1 MNLFQRLSFT
11 ALNFPTSAAGM
22 PIFIFIL
29 PYYAGDLGL
38 GLSLVGILF
47 LLGRLTDIATDPI
60 MGVLIDKF
68 PSKWG
73 KHKHW
78 IFISAPIFMIA
89 AYLIFLPPT
98 SNPSSVYFF
107 LSLFLVYISFT
118 LSSITQLSWSTFLAA
133 DYDDRTRLLTLRELM
148 SLFGMFCVI
157 AIPAFVELY
166 DTSLKAKVSA
176 IGVFILISIPI
187 ITLNGLYQVPDTKT
201 QKIQSKI
208 ENPFKTFKS
217 LFSNAMLNKI
227 VFAAALI
234 AFCMSLNGALYLIWM
249 DVVME
254 LPQYSS
260 RLMLMYYLVSVL
272 GLGMWRYLS
281 IKTSKHFAAGI
292 ACLYAIIV
300 LLVGFAGFF
309 FVRDLDQGIKL
320 IAVGSFITLYGF
332 SFSGP
337 LPLINAIIADISDKF
352 SVEQGENISGTVFS
366 YLTTITK
373 VGFALAAVIPYLAL
387 ELIWGFDINLGIDNT
402 ESSKM
407 AIFYIYTFVPIVS
420 YCIASYM
427 LFSHSLGR
435 EEHEKIKSIMEEA
448 HSEIPKI

>member
-1 MNLFQRLSFT
+1 MNLFQRLSYT

-47 LLGRLTDIATDPI
+47 FLGRLTDIVTDPI
-60 MGVLIDKF
+60 MGVLIDRF
-68 PSKWG
+68 PSRWG

-78 IFISAPIFMIA
+78 IFISAPIFMVA
-89 AYLIFLPPT
+89 TYLIFLPPT
-98 SNPSSVYFF
+98 SNPSSLYFF
-107 LSLFLVYISFT
+107 VSLFLVYLSFT
-118 LSSITQLSWSTFLAA
+118 LSSITQLSWSTFLAP
-133 DYDDRTRLLTLRELM
+133 DYDDRTRLLTLREFMAL
-148 SLFGMFCVI
+148 LGMFCVI
-157 AIPAFVELY
+157 AIPAIVELY
-166 DTSLKAKVSA
+166 DTSLSAKVSA
-176 IGVFILISIPI
+176 IGVFVLIVIPL
-187 ITLNGLYQVPDTKT
+187 ITINGLYQVPDTKL
-201 QKIQSKI
+201 KKVQSKI

-217 LFSNAMLNKI
+217 FFGNSMLNKI
-227 VFAAALI
+227 VLAAALI

-254 LPQYSS
+254 LPEYSS
-260 RLMLMYYLVSVL
+260 RLMLMYYLVSVF
-272 GLGMWRYLS
+272 GLGIWRCLS

-292 ACLYAIIV
+292 SCLYAIVI
-300 LLVGFAGFF
+300 LLIGFIGFF
-309 FVRDLDQGIKL
+309 FIRDMDQSLKL
-320 IAVGSFITLYGF
+320 IAVGSFIVLYGF

-337 LPLINAIIADISDKF
+337 MPLINAIIADISDKL
-352 SVEQGENISGTVFS
+352 SLENGENISGTVFS

-373 VGFALAAVIPYLAL
+373 VGFALAAVIPYLVL
-387 ELIWGFDINLGIDNT
+387 ELVWGFDITLGTDNT

-420 YCIASYM
+420 YCIAAYM

-435 EEHEKIKSIMEEA
+435 DEHEKIKSVMGED
-448 HSEIPKI
+448 S

>member
-1 MNLFQRLSFT
+1 MNLFQRLSYT

-47 LLGRLTDIATDPI
+47 FLGRLTDIVTDPI
-60 MGVLIDKF
+60 MGVLIDRF
-68 PSKWG
+68 PSRWG

-78 IFISAPIFMIA
+78 IFISAPIFMVA
-89 AYLIFLPPT
+89 TYLIFLPPT
-98 SNPSSVYFF
+98 SNPSSLYFF
-107 LSLFLVYISFT
+107 VSLFLVYLSFT
-118 LSSITQLSWSTFLAA
+118 LSSIAQLSWSTFIAP

-148 SLFGMFCVI
+148 ALLGMFCVI
-157 AIPAFVELY
+157 AIPAIVELY
-166 DTSLKAKVSA
+166 DTSLSAKVSA
-176 IGVFILISIPI
+176 IGVFVLIVIPL
-187 ITLNGLYQVPDTKT
+187 ITINGLYQVPDTKL
-201 QKIQSKI
+201 KKVQSKI

-217 LFSNAMLNKI
+217 FFGNSMLNKI
-227 VFAAALI
+227 VLAAALI

-254 LPQYSS
+254 LPEYSS
-260 RLMLMYYLVSVL
+260 RLMLMYYLVSVF
-272 GLGMWRYLS
+272 GLGIWRYLS

-292 ACLYAIIV
+292 SCLYAIII
-300 LLVGFAGFF
+300 LLIGFIGFF
-309 FVRDLDQGIKL
+309 FIRDMDQSLKL
-320 IAVGSFITLYGF
+320 IAVGSFIVLYGF

-337 LPLINAIIADISDKF
+337 MPLINAIIADISDKL
-352 SVEQGENISGTVFS
+352 SLEQGENISGTVFS

-373 VGFALAAVIPYLAL
+373 VGFALAAVIPYLVL
-387 ELIWGFDINLGIDNT
+387 ELVWGFDITLGTENT
-402 ESSKM
+402 DSSKM

-420 YCIASYM
+420 YCIAAYM

-435 EEHEKIKSIMEEA
+435 DEHEKIKSVMEEV
-448 HSEIPKI
+448 S

>member
-1 MNLFQRLSFT
+1 MNLFQRLSYT

-47 LLGRLTDIATDPI
+47 FLGRLTDIVTDPI
-60 MGVLIDKF
+60 MGVLIDRF
-68 PSKWG
+68 PSRWG

-78 IFISAPIFMIA
+78 IFISAPIFMVA
-89 AYLIFLPPT
+89 TYLIFLPPT
-98 SNPSSVYFF
+98 SNPSSLYFF
-107 LSLFLVYISFT
+107 VSLFLVYLSFT
-118 LSSITQLSWSTFLAA
+118 LSSITQLSWSTFLAP
-133 DYDDRTRLLTLRELM
+133 DYDDRTRLLTLREFMAL
-148 SLFGMFCVI
+148 LGMFCVI
-157 AIPAFVELY
+157 AIPAIVELY
-166 DTSLKAKVSA
+166 DTSLSAKVSA
-176 IGVFILISIPI
+176 IGVFVLIVIPL
-187 ITLNGLYQVPDTKT
+187 ITINGLYQVPDTKLE
-201 QKIQSKI
+201 KVQSKI

-217 LFSNAMLNKI
+217 FFGNSMLNKI
-227 VFAAALI
+227 VLAAALI

-254 LPQYSS
+254 LPEYSS
-260 RLMLMYYLVSVL
+260 RLMLMYYLVSVFGL
-272 GLGMWRYLS
+272 GLWRYLS

-292 ACLYAIIV
+292 SCLYAIVI
-300 LLVGFAGFF
+300 LLIGFIGFF
-309 FVRDLDQGIKL
+309 FIRDMDQSLKL
-320 IAVGSFITLYGF
+320 IAVGSFIVLYGF

-337 LPLINAIIADISDKF
+337 MPLINAIIADISDKL
-352 SVEQGENISGTVFS
+352 SLENGENISGTVFS

-373 VGFALAAVIPYLAL
+373 VGFALAAVIPYLVL
-387 ELIWGFDINLGIDNT
+387 ELVWGFDITLGTDNT

-420 YCIASYM
+420 YCIAAYM

-435 EEHEKIKSIMEEA
+435 DEHEKIKSVMEEV
-448 HSEIPKI
+448 S

>member
-1 MNLFQRLSFT
+1 MNLFQRLSYT

-47 LLGRLTDIATDPI
+47 FLGRLTDIVTDPI
-60 MGVLIDKF
+60 MGVLIDRF
-68 PSKWG
+68 PSRWG

-78 IFISAPIFMIA
+78 IFISAPIFMVA
-89 AYLIFLPPT
+89 TYLIFLPPT
-98 SNPSSVYFF
+98 SNPSSLYFF
-107 LSLFLVYISFT
+107 VSLFLVYLSFT
-118 LSSITQLSWSTFLAA
+118 LSSITQLSWSTFLAP
-133 DYDDRTRLLTLRELM
+133 DYDDRTRLLTLREFMAL
-148 SLFGMFCVI
+148 LGMFCVI
-157 AIPAFVELY
+157 AIPAIVELY
-166 DTSLKAKVSA
+166 DTSLSAKVSA
-176 IGVFILISIPI
+176 IGVFVLIVIPL
-187 ITLNGLYQVPDTKT
+187 ITINGLYQVPDTKL
-201 QKIQSKI
+201 KKVQSKI

-217 LFSNAMLNKI
+217 FFGNSMLNKI
-227 VFAAALI
+227 VLAAALI

-254 LPQYSS
+254 LPEYSS
-260 RLMLMYYLVSVL
+260 RLMLMYYLVSVF
-272 GLGMWRYLS
+272 GLGIWRYLS

-292 ACLYAIIV
+292 SCLYAIII
-300 LLVGFAGFF
+300 LVIGFIGFF
-309 FVRDLDQGIKL
+309 FIRDMDQSLKL
-320 IAVGSFITLYGF
+320 IAVGSFIVLYGF

-337 LPLINAIIADISDKF
+337 MPLINAIIADISDKL
-352 SVEQGENISGTVFS
+352 SLENGENISGTVFS

-373 VGFALAAVIPYLAL
+373 VGFALAAVIPYLVL
-387 ELIWGFDINLGIDNT
+387 ELVWGFDITLGTDNT

-420 YCIASYM
+420 YCIAAYM

-435 EEHEKIKSIMEEA
+435 DEHEKIKSVMEEV
-448 HSEIPKI
+448 S

>member
-1 MNLFQRLSFT
+1 MNLFQRLSYT

-47 LLGRLTDIATDPI
+47 FLGRLTDIVTDPI
-60 MGVLIDKF
+60 MGVLNDRF
-68 PSKWG
+68 PSRWG

-78 IFISAPIFMIA
+78 IFISAPIFMVA
-89 AYLIFLPPT
+89 TYLIFLPPT
-98 SNPSSVYFF
+98 SNPSSLYFF
-107 LSLFLVYISFT
+107 VSLFLVYLSFT
-118 LSSITQLSWSTFLAA
+118 LSSITQLSWSTFLAP
-133 DYDDRTRLLTLRELM
+133 DYDDRTRLLTLREFMAL
-148 SLFGMFCVI
+148 LGMFCVI
-157 AIPAFVELY
+157 AIPAIVELY
-166 DTSLKAKVSA
+166 DTSLSAKVSA
-176 IGVFILISIPI
+176 IGVFVLIVIPL
-187 ITLNGLYQVPDTKT
+187 ITINGLYQVPDTKL
-201 QKIQSKI
+201 KKVQSKI

-217 LFSNAMLNKI
+217 FFGNSMLNKI
-227 VFAAALI
+227 VLAAALI

-254 LPQYSS
+254 LPEYSS
-260 RLMLMYYLVSVL
+260 RLMLMYYLVSVF
-272 GLGMWRYLS
+272 GLGIWRYLS

-292 ACLYAIIV
+292 SCLYAIVI
-300 LLVGFAGFF
+300 LLIGFIGFF
-309 FVRDLDQGIKL
+309 FIRDMDQSLKL
-320 IAVGSFITLYGF
+320 IAVGSFIVLYGF

-337 LPLINAIIADISDKF
+337 MPLINAIIADISDKL
-352 SVEQGENISGTVFS
+352 SLENGENISGTVFS

-373 VGFALAAVIPYLAL
+373 VGFALAAVVPYLVL
-387 ELIWGFDINLGIDNT
+387 ELVWGFDITLGTDNT

-420 YCIASYM
+420 YCIAAYM

-435 EEHEKIKSIMEEA
+435 DEHEKIKSVMEEV
-448 HSEIPKI
+448 S

>member
-1 MNLFQRLSFT
+1 MNLFQRLSYT

-47 LLGRLTDIATDPI
+47 FLGRLTDIVTDPI
-60 MGVLIDKF
+60 MGVLIDRF
-68 PSKWG
+68 PSRWG

-78 IFISAPIFMIA
+78 IFISAPIFMVA
-89 AYLIFLPPT
+89 TYLIFLPPT
-98 SNPSSVYFF
+98 SNPSSLYFF
-107 LSLFLVYISFT
+107 VSLFLVYLSFT
-118 LSSITQLSWSTFLAA
+118 LSSITQLSWSTFLAP
-133 DYDDRTRLLTLRELM
+133 DYDDRTRLLTLREFMAL
-148 SLFGMFCVI
+148 LGMFCVI
-157 AIPAFVELY
+157 AIPAIVELY
-166 DTSLKAKVSA
+166 DTSLSAKVSA
-176 IGVFILISIPI
+176 IGVFVLIVIPL
-187 ITLNGLYQVPDTKT
+187 ITINGLYQVPDTKLE
-201 QKIQSKI
+201 KVQSKI

-217 LFSNAMLNKI
+217 FFGNSMLNKI
-227 VFAAALI
+227 VLAAALI

-254 LPQYSS
+254 LPEYSS
-260 RLMLMYYLVSVL
+260 RLMLMYYLVSVF
-272 GLGMWRYLS
+272 GLGIWRYLS

-292 ACLYAIIV
+292 SCLYAIVI
-300 LLVGFAGFF
+300 LLIGFIGFF
-309 FVRDLDQGIKL
+309 FIRDMDQSLKL
-320 IAVGSFITLYGF
+320 IAVGSFIVLYGF

-337 LPLINAIIADISDKF
+337 MPLINAIIADISDKL
-352 SVEQGENISGTVFS
+352 SLEQGENISGTVFS

-373 VGFALAAVIPYLAL
+373 VGFALAAVVPYLVL
-387 ELIWGFDINLGIDNT
+387 EKVWGFDITLGTDNT

-420 YCIASYM
+420 YCIAAYM

-435 EEHEKIKSIMEEA
+435 DEHEKIKSVMGED
-448 HSEIPKI
+448 S

>member
-1 MNLFQRLSFT
+1 MNLFQRLSYT

-47 LLGRLTDIATDPI
+47 FLGRLTDIVTDPV
-60 MGVLIDKF
+60 MGVLIDRF
-68 PSKWG
+68 PSRWG

-78 IFISAPIFMIA
+78 IFISAPIFMVA
-89 AYLIFLPPT
+89 TYLIFLPPT
-98 SNPSSVYFF
+98 SNPSSLYFF
-107 LSLFLVYISFT
+107 LSLFLVYLSFT
-118 LSSITQLSWSTFLAA
+118 LSSITQLSWSTFLAP

-148 SLFGMFCVI
+148 ALLGMFCVI

-176 IGVFILISIPI
+176 IGVFVLIVIPL
-187 ITLNGLYQVPDTKT
+187 ITINGLYQVPDTKL
-201 QKIQSKI
+201 KKVQSKI

-217 LFSNAMLNKI
+217 FFRNSMLNKI
-227 VFAAALI
+227 VLAAALI
-234 AFCMSLNGALYLIWM
+234 AFCMSLNGALYLIWV
-249 DVVME
+249 DIVME
-254 LPQYSS
+254 LPEYSS
-260 RLMLMYYLVSVL
+260 RLMLMYYLVSVI
-272 GLGMWRYLS
+272 GLGIWRHLS

-292 ACLYAIIV
+292 SCVYAIII
-300 LLVGFAGFF
+300 LLIGFIGFF
-309 FVRDLDQGIKL
+309 FIRDLDQSIKL
-320 IAVGSFITLYGF
+320 IAVGSFIVLYGF

-337 LPLINAIIADISDKF
+337 MPLINAIIADISDKL
-352 SVEQGENISGTVFS
+352 SLEQGENISGTVFS

-373 VGFALAAVIPYLAL
+373 VGFALAAVIPYLVL
-387 ELIWGFDINLGIDNT
+387 ELVWGFDITLGTDNT

-420 YCIASYM
+420 YCIAAYM
-427 LFSHSLGR
+427 LFSHSHGR
-435 EEHEKIKSIMEEA
+435 DEHEKIKSVMEEG
-448 HSEIPKI
+448 S

>member
-1 MNLFQRLSFT
+1 MKLFRRLSYA

-47 LLGRLTDIATDPI
+47 FLGRLSDIVTDPI
-60 MGVLIDKF
+60 MGVLIDRF

-78 IFISAPIFMIA
+78 IFISAPIFMVA
-89 AYLIFLPPT
+89 TYLIFLPPT
-98 SNPSSVYFF
+98 SNPSSLYFF
-107 LSLFLVYISFT
+107 VSLFLVYLSFT
-118 LSSITQLSWSTFLAA
+118 LSSITQLSWSTFLAP
-133 DYDDRTRLLTLRELM
+133 DYDDRTRLLTLREFMAL
-148 SLFGMFCVI
+148 LGMFCVI
-157 AIPAFVELY
+157 AIPAIVELY
-166 DTSLKAKVSA
+166 DTSLSAKVSA
-176 IGVFILISIPI
+176 IGVFVLIVIPL
-187 ITLNGLYQVPDTKT
+187 ITINGLYQVPDTKL
-201 QKIQSKI
+201 KKVQSKI

-217 LFSNAMLNKI
+217 FFGNSMLNKI
-227 VFAAALI
+227 VLAAALI

-254 LPQYSS
+254 LPEYSS
-260 RLMLMYYLVSVL
+260 RLMLMYYLVSVFGL
-272 GLGMWRYLS
+272 GLWRYLS

-292 ACLYAIIV
+292 SCLYAIVI
-300 LLVGFAGFF
+300 LLIGFIGFF
-309 FVRDLDQGIKL
+309 FIRDMDQSLKL
-320 IAVGSFITLYGF
+320 IAVGSFIVLYGF

-337 LPLINAIIADISDKF
+337 MPLINAIIADISDKL
-352 SVEQGENISGTVFS
+352 SLEQGENISGTVFS

-373 VGFALAAVIPYLAL
+373 IGFALAAVVPYLVL
-387 ELIWGFDINLGIDNT
+387 ELVWGFDITLGTDNT

-407 AIFYIYTFVPIVS
+407 AIFYIYTFVPIICYS
-420 YCIASYM
+420 IASYM

-435 EEHEKIKSIMEEA
+435 DEHEKIKSVMGED
-448 HSEIPKI
+448 S

>member
-1 MNLFQRLSFT
+1 MNLFQRLSYT

-47 LLGRLTDIATDPI
+47 FLGRLTDIVTDPI
-60 MGVLIDKF
+60 MGVLIDRF
-68 PSKWG
+68 PSRWG

-78 IFISAPIFMIA
+78 IFISAPIFMVA
-89 AYLIFLPPT
+89 TYLIFLPPT
-98 SNPSSVYFF
+98 SNPSSLYFF
-107 LSLFLVYISFT
+107 VSLFLVYLSFT
-118 LSSITQLSWSTFLAA
+118 LSSITQLSWSTFLAP
-133 DYDDRTRLLTLRELM
+133 DYDDRTRLLTLREFMAL
-148 SLFGMFCVI
+148 LGMFCVI
-157 AIPAFVELY
+157 AIPAIVELY
-166 DTSLKAKVSA
+166 DTSLSAKVSA
-176 IGVFILISIPI
+176 IGVFVLIVIPL
-187 ITLNGLYQVPDTKT
+187 ITINGLYQVPDTKL
-201 QKIQSKI
+201 KKVQSKI

-217 LFSNAMLNKI
+217 FFGNSMLNKI
-227 VFAAALI
+227 VLAAALI

-254 LPQYSS
+254 LPEYSS
-260 RLMLMYYLVSVL
+260 RLMLMYYLVSVF
-272 GLGMWRYLS
+272 GLGIWRYLS

-292 ACLYAIIV
+292 SCLYAIVI
-300 LLVGFAGFF
+300 LLIGFIGFF
-309 FVRDLDQGIKL
+309 FIRDMDQSLKL
-320 IAVGSFITLYGF
+320 IAVGSFIVLYGF

-337 LPLINAIIADISDKF
+337 MPLINAIIADISDKL
-352 SVEQGENISGTVFS
+352 SLEQGENISGTVFS

-373 VGFALAAVIPYLAL
+373 VGFALAAVVPYLVL
-387 ELIWGFDINLGIDNT
+387 ELVWGFDITLGTDNT

-420 YCIASYM
+420 YCIAAYM

-435 EEHEKIKSIMEEA
+435 DEHEKIKSVMGED
-448 HSEIPKI
+448 S